1 MNRTPVVQIV
11 AQYALSVAILSPF
24 FLIPASRR
32 LKATSTEAALDCPAE
47 AGYRNQ
53 AEQRPAEPKTSEDLA
68 RKPLRRMG
76 VGQASKLTTAQLAEL
91 ITLIENQAPPADKP
105 RARKKS

>member
-1 MNRTPVVQIV
+1 
-11 AQYALSVAILSPF
+11 
-24 FLIPASRR
+24 
-32 LKATSTEAALDCPAE
+32 
-47 AGYRNQ
+47 
-53 AEQRPAEPKTSEDLA
+53 
-68 RKPLRRMG
+68 MG